1 MLNSFLTPATMRRS
15 LLYFLCLLTLLNLLF
30 LSGCRKT
37 QPHLTIGSKFFTEQV
52 VLAELL
58 AQHIEARTGIHVDRK
73 SNLGGTLLCQKA
85 LLSGDLDL
93 YVEYTGTA
101 LTAVL
106 NESPSS
112 DPRDVYTRV
121 KQGYAERFNLEVTE
135 PLGFENTFA
144 MVVRAEDAQ
153 RLHLRNTSD
162 IAPFAPKMR
171 AGFGYEFLERPDGFR
186 GWSQLYGVHF
196 AAPPSVMD
204 LGLIYR
210 ALVDKKVDIVAGNST
225 DGLIDALQLVPLI
238 DDKHYFPPYDAVPIV
253 RRDALAKF
261 QQLRAALADLANKIS
276 AEEIR
281 HLNSEVDANQRD
293 PAEVV
298 RALRASKD
306 L

>member
-1 MLNSFLTPATMRRS
+1 MRRPF
-15 LLYFLCLLTLLNLLF
+15 LYLPYFLCFLNV
-30 LSGCRKT
+30 LSLPACSKPH

-52 VLAELL
+52 ILAELL

-106 NESPSS
+106 NESPTA
-112 DPRDVYTRV
+112 DPRDVYRRV
-121 KQGYAERFNLEVTE
+121 QQGYAERFNLEVTE

-144 MVVRAEDAQ
+144 MVVRGEDAQ

-162 IAPFAPKMR
+162 IVPYARKMR
-171 AGFGYEFLERPDGFR
+171 AGFGYEFLERPDGFS
-186 GWSQLYGVHF
+186 GWSQLYGLRF

-225 DGLIDALQLVPLI
+225 DGLIDARHLVALV

-261 QQLRAALADLANKIS
+261 PHLRAALADLANKIS
-276 AEEIR
+276 AEEMR

-293 PAEVV
+293 PAVVV
-298 RALRASKD
+298 RSFRASKS

>member
-1 MLNSFLTPATMRRS
+1 MHFSSASIQRS
-15 LLYFLCLLTLLNLLF
+15 LRLCVIFLLLPCLF
-30 LSGCRKT
+30 YACRNNQT
-37 QPHLTIGSKFFTEQV
+37 PHLTIGSKFFTEQV

-58 AQHIEARTGIHVDRK
+58 AQHIEARTGVHVDRK

-85 LLSGDLDL
+85 LLAGDLDL

-106 NESPSS
+106 NESPSADS
-112 DPRDVYTRV
+112 HEVYNRV
-121 KQGYAERFNLEVTE
+121 RQGYAQRFNLEVTE

-144 MVVRAEDAQ
+144 MVVRGDDAQ

-162 IAPFAPKMR
+162 IVPYAPKMR

-186 GWSQLYGVHF
+186 GWSQLYGLRF

-225 DGLIDALQLVPLI
+225 DGLIEALHLVSLV

-261 QQLRAALADLANKIS
+261 PQLRGALSDLANKIS
-276 AEEIR
+276 AEEMR

-293 PAEVV
+293 PAAVV
-298 RALRASKD
+298 RAFRASKS

>member
-1 MLNSFLTPATMRRS
+1 MHFSSASIQRS
-15 LLYFLCLLTLLNLLF
+15 LRLCVIFLLLPCLF
-30 LSGCRKT
+30 CGCRKNQT
-37 QPHLTIGSKFFTEQV
+37 PHLTIGSKFFTEQV
-52 VLAELL
+52 ILAELL
-58 AQHIEARTGIHVDRK
+58 AQHIEARTGVQVERK

-85 LLSGDLDL
+85 LLAGDLDL

-106 NESPSS
+106 NESPSADS
-112 DPRDVYTRV
+112 HEVYNRV
-121 KQGYAERFNLEVTE
+121 RQGYAQRFNLEVTE

-144 MVVRAEDAQ
+144 MVVRGDDAQ

-162 IAPFAPKMR
+162 IVPYAPKMR

-186 GWSQLYGVHF
+186 GWSQLYGLRF
-196 AAPPSVMD
+196 AASPSVMD

-225 DGLIDALQLVPLI
+225 DGLIEALHLVSLV
-238 DDKHYFPPYDAVPIV
+238 DDKHYFPPYDAVPII

-261 QQLRAALADLANKIS
+261 PQLLGALADLANKIS
-276 AEEIR
+276 AEEMR

-293 PAEVV
+293 PAAVV
-298 RALRASKD
+298 RAFRASKS

>member
-1 MLNSFLTPATMRRS
+1 MHLFSAFTLRS
-15 LLYFLCLLTLLNLLF
+15 LRLSVIFFLLPSLF
-30 LSGCRKT
+30 CGCSKNQR
-37 QPHLTIGSKFFTEQV
+37 PHLTIGSKFFTEQV
-52 VLAELL
+52 ILAELL
-58 AQHIEARTGIHVDRK
+58 AQHIEARTSLHVDRK

-106 NESPSS
+106 NESPSR
-112 DPRDVYTRV
+112 DPHDVYHRV
-121 KQGYAERFNLEVTE
+121 QQGYAQRFNLEVTE

-144 MVVRAEDAQ
+144 MVVRSEDAQ

-162 IAPFAPKMR
+162 IVPLAPKMR

-186 GWSQLYGVHF
+186 GWSQLYSLHF
-196 AAPPSVMD
+196 TAPPSVMD

-210 ALVDKKVDIVAGNST
+210 ALVDNKVDIVAGNST
-225 DGLIDALQLVPLI
+225 DGLIDALHLVPLV
-238 DDKHYFPPYDAVPIV
+238 DDKHYFPPYPPVPIV

-261 QQLRAALADLANKIS
+261 PQLRAALADLANKIS
-276 AEEIR
+276 AEEMR

-293 PAEVV
+293 PAAVV
-298 RALRASKD
+298 RAFRTSKS

>member
-1 MLNSFLTPATMRRS
+1 MHLFSAFTLRS
-15 LLYFLCLLTLLNLLF
+15 LRLSVILF
-30 LSGCRKT
+30 LLPSLFCGCSKNQR
-37 QPHLTIGSKFFTEQV
+37 PHLTIGSKFFTEQV
-52 VLAELL
+52 ILAELL
-58 AQHIEARTGIHVDRK
+58 AQHIEARTGVHVDRK

-85 LLSGDLDL
+85 LLAGDLDL

-106 NESPSS
+106 NESPSADS
-112 DPRDVYTRV
+112 HDVYNRV
-121 KQGYAERFNLEVTE
+121 RQGYAQRFNLEVTE

-144 MVVRAEDAQ
+144 MVVRGDDAQ

-162 IAPFAPKMR
+162 IVPYAPKMR

-186 GWSQLYGVHF
+186 GWSQLYGLHF

-225 DGLIDALQLVPLI
+225 DGLIEALHLVPLV

-253 RRDALAKF
+253 RRDAIARF
-261 QQLRAALADLANKIS
+261 PQLRDALSDLANKIS
-276 AEEIR
+276 AEEMR

-293 PAEVV
+293 PAAVI
-298 RALRASKD
+298 RAFRASKS